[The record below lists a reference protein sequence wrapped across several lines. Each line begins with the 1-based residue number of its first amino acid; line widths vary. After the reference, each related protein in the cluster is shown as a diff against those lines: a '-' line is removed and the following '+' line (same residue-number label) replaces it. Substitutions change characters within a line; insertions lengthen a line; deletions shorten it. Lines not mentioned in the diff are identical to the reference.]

1 MLIGPLRMVLFVTIV
16 LSCSTAANFLMIG
29 GNANKVLP
37 AWRNFL
43 LFRIFRIFTTTT
55 IWASNSWIWREEKE
69 YDYTYYLG
77 PDWKKELKAYD
88 KKIPT
93 IIHNHGNG
101 NEIATIAHLKLGAF
115 LAVS

>member
-1 MLIGPLRMVLFVTIV
+1 
-16 LSCSTAANFLMIG
+16 MIG
-29 GNANKVLP
+29 GNADKVLP

-43 LFRIFRIFTTTT
+43 LFKLFRIFTTSI
-55 IWASNSWIWREEKE
+55 IWASNSWVKHEKRD
-69 YDYTYYLG
+69 YDYSYYLG
-77 PDWKKELKAYD
+77 PNWRKELEAYD

-93 IIHNHGNG
+93 IIHNHANG